1 MLEQILFGIQSSVP
15 AAGDFGQVSS
25 EELPLAVIC
34 CLLGALILTKFT
46 GTLGNLTIAVN
57 FSALFIGVITAN
69 WLFQGVDMH
78 IDKVVAQPVII
89 SVLGMTFASL
99 IMMGWLQR
107 DGMKS

>member
-1 MLEQILFGIQSSVP
+1 MLEQILFGIQSWIP

-25 EELPLAVIC
+25 EELPLAIIC
-34 CLLGALILTKFT
+34 CLLGSLILTRYT
-46 GTLGNLTIAVN
+46 GTLGNLTLAVN
-57 FSALFIGVITAN
+57 FSALFIGVVTAN
-69 WLFQGVDMH
+69 WLFHGIDMQ

-89 SVLGMTFASL
+89 SVIGMTLASL